1 MEHYMSLGLK
11 NFSGRSLAGLVIL
24 AALTLVTAETRAQST
39 PFTGLAGA
47 WSGTGT
53 IALSNG
59 TNERIRCRATYAVAP
74 SGDGLNSSLR
84 CASDSYRFELGSD
97 VVHRAGTVAGT
108 WNETTRNVG
117 GSVAGRA
124 SGGQIQLRVD
134 SPVFSADLT
143 VVTKGN
149 QQQVT
154 IRSQSTELT
163 GVNITLAKGK

>member
-1 MEHYMSLGLK
+1 MSLGIK
-11 NFSGRSLAGLVIL
+11 QFSSRFLAGLAFF
-24 AALTLVTAETRAQST
+24 AALALGGAETRAQGS
-39 PFTGLAGA
+39 PFAPLAGS

-74 SGDGLNSSLR
+74 SGEGLQSSLR

-97 VVHRAGTVAGT
+97 VVHRGGAISGT
-108 WNETTRNVG
+108 WSETTRNVG
-117 GSVAGRA
+117 GSVNGRA
-124 SGGQIQLRVD
+124 AGGQIVVRVD
-134 SPVFSADLT
+134 APGFSADLT
-143 VVTKGN
+143 MVTKGN